1 MKTQADDLRSEIKT
15 LEVQLYHAALY
26 NDAFS
31 QLQLYKELQE
41 KKSILD
47 TLQWMQATLEP
58 TTRIRVKIN

>member
-1 MKTQADDLRSEIKT
+1 MRTQADDLRSEIKT

-31 QLQLYKELQE
+31 QRKLYKELQE

-47 TLQWMQATLEP
+47 TLQWM
-58 TTRIRVKIN
+58 